1 MKFYKYN
8 GAGNDFVIIPNLD
21 GAIARGAYS
30 ALARRLCAR
39 RVSVGADGLM
49 LVEPSQKADF
59 RMAFY
64 NADGSEGEMCGNGA
78 RCICR
83 FGYETGLAG
92 ERQTVETISGLVHG
106 ERLDTRRYRV
116 RLTDP
121 TVIKPHL
128 AVEVEGRSYDC
139 GYVEL
144 GTPGLPH
151 AVVHMPG
158 LRGISVEELRPLG
171 RALRYHPA
179 FPKGANVNFYD
190 LEGKNHIFER
200 TFERGVEDFTLACGT
215 GTGSTAVILAL
226 RGEASRRGLR
236 ADMAGG
242 TLEVDLEGDGD
253 AITGIYLTGPTNTVA
268 SGEILDEELCF

>member
-21 GAIARGAYS
+21 GAIKREEYS
-30 ALARRLCAR
+30 ALARQLCRR

-49 LVEPSQKADF
+49 LVEPSQKADL

-64 NADGSEGEMCGNGA
+64 NADGTEGEMCGNGA

-83 FGYETGLAG
+83 FGFETGLSG
-92 ERQTVETISGLVHG
+92 RRQTVETVSGLVHG
-106 ERLDTRRYRV
+106 ERLDKRRYRV

-121 TVIKPHL
+121 TVIRPHL
-128 AVEVEGRSYDC
+128 TAEAEGRVYDC

-151 AVVHMPG
+151 AVVHVPG
-158 LRGISVEELRPLG
+158 LRAMAPEELLPLG

-179 FPKGANVNFYD
+179 FPKGANVNFFD
-190 LEGKNHIFER
+190 LESKNHIYER

-215 GTGSTAVILAL
+215 GTASAAIILAL
-226 RGEASRRGLR
+226 RGLTDRRGFL

-242 TLEVDLEGDGD
+242 TLEVDLEGEGD
-253 AITGIYLTGPTNTVA
+253 RIAGVYLTGPTTVVA
-268 SGEILDEELCF
+268 AGDIIDEEL